1 MVYDLILSE
10 ITSGIYAA
18 ALDYHGYTFTSICPE
33 KSAKSAEQK
42 IKARFCSWRH
52 SMGLTTNMPV
62 WQRGV
67 DKINVVWKKTTSLSG
82 IVGGGP
88 AVNPEPHLYE
98 VIHNVRPDG
107 CRSFEIRKHDRPL
120 MTETEAKMFIVESII
135 NGK

>member
-67 DKINVVWKKTTSLSG
+67 DKINVVWKK
-82 IVGGGP
+82 
-88 AVNPEPHLYE
+88 N
-98 VIHNVRPDG
+98 NFFVRN
-107 CRSFEIRKHDRPL
+107 CWWRPCCQPG
-120 MTETEAKMFIVESII
+120 TAFI
-135 NGK
+135 